1 MKATPKSIE
10 ELINGCSAYGFTA
23 GLPRTLTL
31 DGHTD
36 WELVSGTIHHNG
48 CQAQL
53 VSRPEQGEAA
63 FRVSWRCSHQGEY
76 GHIELLTA

>member
-1 MKATPKSIE
+1 MKATPKSIA
-10 ELINGCSAYGFTA
+10 ELINICSTYGFTA

-31 DGHTD
+31 NGHTD
-36 WELVSGTIHHNG
+36 WELISGTIHHNE

-53 VSRPEQGEAA
+53 VSCPKQGEAA
-63 FRVSWRCSHQGEY
+63 FRISWRSSHRGEY